1 MPMIGLLT
9 SLLQLLV
16 SQGHT
21 VGGLSTPIR
30 LYADGPLM
38 PAKPESSP

>member
-9 SLLQLLV
+9 SLLRLLV

-30 LYADGPLM
+30 LYADGPLT
-38 PAKPESSP
+38 PTEQEPSP